1 MVESNVVTVTY
12 SPVAPPPTISLT
24 LSVDKSSYDP
34 NVDTLTFTVTASQDV
49 TNKACVL
56 IVDGVNTGLMQTF
69 SGKTAIL
76 KVAPIAM
83 PSQLKAQGSHSCKV
97 ASVGF

>member
-12 SPVAPPPTISLT
+12 SAVAPPTAITLS